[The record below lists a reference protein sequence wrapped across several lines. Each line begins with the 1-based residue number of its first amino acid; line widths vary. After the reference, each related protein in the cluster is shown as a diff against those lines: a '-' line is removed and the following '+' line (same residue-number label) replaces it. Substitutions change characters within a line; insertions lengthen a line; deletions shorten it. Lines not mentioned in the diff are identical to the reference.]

1 MRFFIRPA
9 FLVEDLSLLLMVNV
23 SFQANNEALVDVAV
37 DDLLVLYQKWIE
49 RDNYTVEVE
58 RR

>member
-37 DDLLVLYQKWIE
+37 DDLLVLYQK
-49 RDNYTVEVE
+49 
-58 RR
+58 